1 VRIIR
6 PQFGRVAWLNI
17 HNPPF
22 DDVRV
27 RKAAASS
34 IDARQVMSNAV
45 GDASL
50 YELDGALFL
59 PEQKLLYST
68 AGIDTYGHFD
78 LNQARQLL
86 QQAGS
91 PTQEIVVLAQAADP
105 ILNSTAVTVA
115 QQLAAAGFNTR
126 VESLDQASHL
136 QRQSQLQGWHAF
148 MGTTS
153 SGILLPSGFPQ
164 LAGESPYSGYYAKGD
179 AMAGLVAL
187 WATTSTDAE
196 RKALIDQI
204 QTQLNA
210 DQPLIKLGNSFGL
223 AGVSPKL
230 HINMSFYLPTY
241 WDMWLTD

>member
-6 PQFGRVAWLNI
+6 PQSGRVALLNT

-27 RKAAASS
+27 RKAAAYS
-34 IDARQVMSNAV
+34 IDAQQVMSNAL

-68 AGIDTYGHFD
+68 AGIDTYAHFD
-78 LNQARQLL
+78 LDRARQLL
-86 QQAGS
+86 KEAGS
-91 PTQEIVVLAQAADP
+91 PTQEIVVLGQPADA

-136 QRQSQLQGWHAF
+136 QRQSQPQGWHTYMSRPSAGF
-148 MGTTS
+148 
-153 SGILLPSGFPQ
+153 LLPSALPW
-164 LAGESPYSGYYAKGD
+164 LTGESPYSGYYAKGD
-179 AMAGLVAL
+179 AMAALVAQ
-187 WATTSTDAE
+187 WASTSTDAE
-196 RKALIDQI
+196 RRTLIDQI
-204 QTQLNA
+204 QTQLYV
-210 DQPLIKLGNSFGL
+210 DQPLIKFGNSFGL
-223 AGVSPKL
+223 DGVSPKL
-230 HINMSFYLPTY
+230 HINMSFYLPTF
-241 WDMWLTD
+241 WNMWLTE